1 METKGKGFGAIRGYA
16 GGGLI
21 AGLIKGM
28 LGMKTE
34 TVTEKFDRQD
44 AEFRAKH
51 PQPAAPASA
60 PAQAPTQGNTAIG
73 DYVGMTAL
81 QKREKA
87 AGLKAGGMIKKKC
100 VEGGEIE
107 GPGGPTD
114 DLVPIMAS
122 NGEFMIK
129 ASSAKILGPE
139 LLEALNDVGGKEEP
153 KKGDKLKGGGMI
165 RKMYKG
171 GPVDDEK
178 RRAEQLSQ
186 IPAGGTAPAPDGLS
200 TGNDFTRNVNNSLN
214 ALGGMGVVASV
225 PLKAAQAGQ
234 GAIRNAMNA
243 PPVLQNMIP
252 RLAAPSAQAA
262 PSFIAGASGVAKVG
276 GANLPSVITNTQIP
290 IAKATN
296 VALQEGAKA
305 NQMAAATRSLGNTS
319 AGLGMLDSQQQ
330 YPVQSQTATSAG
342 VGAGQGVGVDSVAAR
357 SVNPWATTQPTPSD
371 VSGNSEAIAA
381 TEAQK
386 RTSGQQGV
394 AYNLNDPASNASIL
408 AQNPAGAVRR
418 VGNSYSGANVS
429 GNVGFVGADGN
440 PISGRPGGGLI
451 QGIAQSQATPDG
463 SQWSSGDNAIM
474 AANIRD
480 GIDPTRGTSRG
491 TPGGASIIGGP
502 AIPGGDPNDLLSAN
516 HEAMRR
522 ANIAATRSG
531 YRPEDKAMRAAG
543 VGLIAGLG
551 QQFGLARQ
559 DQQAN
564 ARTAMTTQAQQ
575 AQTDAASRN
584 QAANNQIAQAQ
595 LGLNRQKQTQDNA
608 LARDKMAAD
617 TGMEKIKQQLWAAYT
632 TGTPEQKAQ
641 AAEQLQMMNG
651 KDQSGSRP
659 FAVPG
664 GQGFNADG
672 TPYTIASSVFD
683 PSTKQFIQQG
693 GQSAPKAPP
702 KAGDTV
708 SGYKFKGGNPA
719 DQKNWEKV

>member
-21 AGLIKGM
+21 AGLNDM
-28 LGMKTE
+28 HDPAQLGSRKSPLLGKTTLPAIPVQPSFPNQFIDVE
-34 TVTEKFDRQD
+34 SRLIDDPKQVGNNP
-44 AEFRAKH
+44 AKL
-51 PQPAAPASA
+51 ASKPASTIQVK
-60 PAQAPTQGNTAIG
+60 PIG
-73 DYVGMTAL
+73 
-81 QKREKA
+81 
-87 AGLKAGGMIKKKC
+87 
-100 VEGGEIE
+100 
-107 GPGGPTD
+107 
-114 DLVPIMAS
+114 
-122 NGEFMIK
+122 
-129 ASSAKILGPE
+129 
-139 LLEALNDVGGKEEP
+139 
-153 KKGDKLKGGGMI
+153 
-165 RKMYKG
+165 
-171 GPVDDEK
+171 
-178 RRAEQLSQ
+178 
-186 IPAGGTAPAPDGLS
+186 
-200 TGNDFTRNVNNSLN
+200 SLN
-214 ALGGMGVVASV
+214 APLAQAQLAAPRATVGAAPQVAASPVNAPQASQAPQATAPNSYRQTAGNGLPIDGGQTPKSAGLAGSAAAISGLAMGSAADSIRRPTEDYRRRFGMDVKDGSLAGDIAARAGGVMTDLGASILDAPVGMLNLGLRMAGGDGNVSLPGGSFSQIVQRNDNPEAV
-225 PLKAAQAGQ
+225 KAYQLAQAGQ
-234 GAIRNAMNA
+234 PATQAS
-243 PPVLQNMIP
+243 V
-252 RLAAPSAQAA
+252 SAVQ
-262 PSFIAGASGVAKVG
+262 
-276 GANLPSVITNTQIP
+276 
-290 IAKATN
+290 
-296 VALQEGAKA
+296 
-305 NQMAAATRSLGNTS
+305 
-319 AGLGMLDSQQQ
+319 
-330 YPVQSQTATSAG
+330 PVQP
-342 VGAGQGVGVDSVAAR
+342 VDDS
-357 SVNPWATTQPTPSD
+357 
-371 VSGNSEAIAA
+371 AIAS

-386 RTSGQQGV
+386 RASGQQGV

-440 PISGRPGGGLI
+440 PISGRPGGGYVA
-451 QGIAQSQATPDG
+451 GGAPAPVVQSLANPDG
-463 SQWSSGDNAIM
+463 SQWSAGDNAIM

-491 TPGGASIIGGP
+491 TPGGASIIGSP
-502 AIPGGDPNDLLSAN
+502 AIPGGDPNDLLSSN

-543 VGLIAGLG
+543 SGLVAGLG

-564 ARTAMTTQAQQ
+564 ARTAMTTQATQ
-575 AQTDAASRN
+575 AQTDATSRN
-584 QAANNQIAQAQ
+584 QANANQIAQGQ
-595 LGLNRQKQTQDNA
+595 LGLSRQKQTQDNA
-608 LARDKMAAD
+608 LARDKLAAD
-617 TGMEKIKQQLWAAYT
+617 TGMEKIRQQLWAAYT
-632 TGTPEQKAQ
+632 NGTPEQKAQ

-693 GQSAPKAPP
+693 GQGAQKAPP

>member
-21 AGLIKGM
+21 AGIKGM

-34 TVTEKFDRQD
+34 TVTEKFARQD

-60 PAQAPTQGNTAIG
+60 PAKAPTQGNTAIG
-73 DYVGMTAL
+73 DYAGMTAL

-87 AGLKAGGMIKKKC
+87 AGLKAGGMVKKKC
-100 VEGGEIE
+100 VEGGQIE

-153 KKGDKLKGGGMI
+153 KKGDKLKVGGMI
-165 RKMYKG
+165 RKMS
-171 GPVDDEK
+171 E
-178 RRAEQLSQ
+178 
-186 IPAGGTAPAPDGLS
+186 GGTVNRYHSTIDDAINAEVKPPKPGSDLSSKFGMIKAIGRDAASMFDLKEGTTGTNTAMETTKQVAPVSP
-200 TGNDFTRNVNNSLN
+200 
-214 ALGGMGVVASV
+214 VVAGAGRGIAS
-225 PLKAAQAGQ
+225 AASMAVNPY
-234 GAIRNAMNA
+234 ATT
-243 PPVLQNMIP
+243 PPV
-252 RLAAPSAQAA
+252 APSA
-262 PSFIAGASGVAKVG
+262 PPTVD
-276 GANLPSVITNTQIP
+276 
-290 IAKATN
+290 
-296 VALQEGAKA
+296 
-305 NQMAAATRSLGNTS
+305 
-319 AGLGMLDSQQQ
+319 DS
-330 YPVQSQTATSAG
+330 
-342 VGAGQGVGVDSVAAR
+342 
-357 SVNPWATTQPTPSD
+357 
-371 VSGNSEAIAA
+371 AIAA

-386 RTSGQQGV
+386 RASGQQGV

-551 QQFGLARQ
+551 QQFGQAKQ

-564 ARTAMTTQAQQ
+564 ARTAMTIQAQQ

-584 QAANNQIAQAQ
+584 QVATNQIAQAQ

-608 LARDKMAAD
+608 LARDKLATD
-617 TGMEKIKQQLWAAYT
+617 SGMEKIRQQLWAAYT
-632 TGTPEQKAQ
+632 SGTPEQKAQ
-641 AAEQLQMMNG
+641 AAEQWAMLSG
-651 KDQSGSRP
+651 KTQK
-659 FAVPG
+659 
-664 GQGFNADG
+664 ADEYATDVVTDDKG
-672 TPYTIASSVFD
+672 VQRVVATNKRTGL
-683 PSTKQFIQQG
+683 QG
-693 GQSAPKAPP
+693 GQSAVAIPDAATARAQALAALK
-702 KAGDTV
+702 V
-708 SGYKFKGGNPA
+708 NPA
-719 DQKNWEKV
+719 NKDEINKRLAAAGYQPI